1 MKIKLE
7 DSRLLLMI
15 VSCNNSGFHT
25 ELMYS
30 LNQQW
35 CLTKY
40 GDISLKIILF

>member
-1 MKIKLE
+1 MKMKLE